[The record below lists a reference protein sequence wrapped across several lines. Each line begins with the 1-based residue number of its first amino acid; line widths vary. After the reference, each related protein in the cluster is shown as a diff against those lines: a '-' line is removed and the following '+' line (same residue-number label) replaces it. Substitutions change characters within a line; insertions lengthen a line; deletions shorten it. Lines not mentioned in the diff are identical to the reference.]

1 MTDETKKPDYKDTVF
16 LPKTDFPMRAGLP
29 KKEPEIIAKWDEM
42 DLYAQMRA
50 SAAGKEKFVLHDGP
64 PYANGNIHMGHAVNK
79 ILKDVVVKSQ
89 GMTGKDAPYV
99 PGWDCHGLPIEWKI
113 EEKYRKAGKDKDDV
127 DILEFR
133 EECRVFAQEWVDIQS
148 AQFQRLGIT
157 GDWENPYRTMTTRAE
172 GKIVREIHKFALNG
186 GLYKGLRPVMWST
199 VEKTALA
206 EAEVE
211 YKEHKSVTIW
221 VKFPIVQCRTTPELE
236 GYGIVIWTT
245 TPWTIPSNR
254 AIAYGAGINYKAF
267 EVTEVTPESNVE
279 VGDKLIVAESLFEDF
294 AAKAGILK
302 CDITKQNNG
311 HVLFSFSK
319 LLGTICKHPF
329 ADVEADKEN
338 YYSYNVPVLDG
349 SFVTDDA
356 GTGFVHMA
364 GGHGEDDFHLI
375 RATNQSLGAD
385 EQIEITDNVTDDGK
399 FRPHVGL
406 FASEEIYTQ
415 EGKMGGGNFSVL
427 RELANAGKLL
437 AKGSLKH
444 EYPHSWR
451 SKAPIIFRTTPQW
464 FIEMGESEKQAV
476 EKFKDMHKRDP
487 NQDELDRMKYK
498 FENTIRTKALQAIKD
513 TNWHPAKGEA
523 RINAMIANR
532 PDWCIS
538 RQRAWGVPIA
548 LFLHKDTG
556 EVLRDEAVFSR
567 IGDAFEE
574 EGADAWY
581 KDGVE
586 ERFLGDKADQYTKV
600 TDIVDVWFESG
611 STHAFVVGDT
621 QTWPCF
627 EGVEQIDLYL
637 EGSDQHRG
645 WFHSSL
651 LESVGTRGKAPYKN
665 VLTHG
670 FVLDEKGYKMSKSL
684 GNVVDPLKMMEQYG
698 ADIIRLWV
706 MLSDYNEDIRIGK
719 DTLKNTSDLY
729 RRLRNTLR
737 FLLGALDGFTAEERV
752 DLSDERVPELERYM
766 LHKLH
771 EMDGLV
777 RGYIDD
783 YEFGKIAK
791 CLHDFCNED
800 LSAFYFDI
808 RKDRLYCDRPDLF
821 ERRACR
827 SVMAEIFQCLS
838 AWLAPILSFTAEEAW
853 SQRPDGVFEDAD
865 SVHLREFPK
874 VDDAWKN
881 DMLAYDWWY
890 IISIRRAVLAAIE
903 PHRADKAIGS
913 SLEACP
919 QILITDGM
927 LNRTVSKGLN
937 PDAESESSVGLAT
950 SEKYLKI
957 MKGKW
962 ADLDWSE
969 VCITSSYSLNFIDI
983 MGEELFSLKDVP
995 GVGVK
1000 FQKAEGEKCER
1011 CWKVLPEVSEESGHL
1026 CHRCDDAVKHV
1037 NDDSKAA

>member
-1 MTDETKKPDYKDTVF
+1 MTDKIEKPDYRDTVF
-16 LPKTDFPMRAGLP
+16 LPKTDFPMRGGLP
-29 KKEPEIIAKWDEM
+29 TKEPEIIAKWEAM
-42 DLYAQMRA
+42 DLYGKMREQA
-50 SAAGKEKFVLHDGP
+50 KGKEKFVLHDGP

-89 GMTGKDAPYV
+89 GMMGKDAPYV

-113 EEKYRKAGKDKDDV
+113 EEKYRNEGKDKDEV

-133 EECRVFAQEWVDIQS
+133 EECRVFAQEWVGIQS
-148 AQFQRLGIT
+148 DQFRRLGVS

-186 GLYKGLRPVMWST
+186 GLYKGAKPVMWSV

-221 VKFPIVQCRTTPELE
+221 VKFPIVQCRATPELE

-254 AIAYGAGINYKAF
+254 AIAYGAGVNYKAF

-279 VGDKLIVAESLFEDF
+279 VGDKLIVAESLYEDF

-329 ADVEADKEN
+329 ADVEADIEN

-399 FRPHVGL
+399 FRPHVGI
-406 FASEEIYTQ
+406 FAGEEIYTQ
-415 EGKMGGGNFSVL
+415 DGKLGGGNFSVL
-427 RELANAGKLL
+427 RELVNAGKLL

-464 FIEMGESEKQAV
+464 FIAMDGEGQ
-476 EKFKDMHKRDP
+476 
-487 NQDELDRMKYK
+487 
-498 FENTIRTKALQAIKD
+498 IRQKALEQIKV

-523 RINAMIANR
+523 RINAMIENR

-548 LFLHKDTG
+548 LFLHKETG
-556 EVLRDEAVFSR
+556 DVLNDEAVFNR
-567 IGDAFEE
+567 IGDIFEE
-574 EGADAWY
+574 EGADAWWQ
-581 KDGVE
+581 DGAAQ
-586 ERFLGDKADQYTKV
+586 RFLGNEYNADDYTQV
-600 TDIVDVWFESG
+600 FDIVDVWFESG

-651 LESVGTRGKAPYKN
+651 LESVGTNGHAPYKN

-670 FVLDEKGYKMSKSL
+670 FVLDEKGYKMSKSD

-719 DTLKNTSDLY
+719 DTIKNTSDLY

-737 FLLGALDGFTAEERV
+737 FLLGAMDGFTDEERV
-752 DLSDERVPELERYM
+752 DLSDAQVPELEQYM
-766 LHKLH
+766 LHVLA
-771 EMDGLV
+771 EMDEFV
-777 RGYIDD
+777 RGCINN
-783 YEFGKIAK
+783 YEFGKLAK
-791 CLHDFCNED
+791 RLHDFCNQE

-808 RKDRLYCDRPDLF
+808 RKDRLYCDALDSF
-821 ERRACR
+821 DRRACR
-827 SVMAEIFQCLS
+827 TVMAEIFNHLS

-853 SQRPDGVFEDAD
+853 SHRPQGVFEDAD
-865 SVHLREFPK
+865 SVHLREFPSVPAHWQNK
-874 VDDAWKN
+874 E
-881 DMLAYDWWY
+881 
-890 IISIRRAVLAAIE
+890 LAAKWAQIMSVRDGVLSRIE
-903 PHRADKAIGS
+903 PLRKNKDVGS
-913 SLEACP
+913 SLEVNAEV
-919 QILITDGM
+919 QAYA
-927 LNRTVSKGLN
+927 GL
-937 PDAESESSVGLAT
+937 ESVFANIDLA
-950 SEKYLKI
+950 
-957 MKGKW
+957 
-962 ADLDWSE
+962 E
-969 VCITSSYSLNFIDI
+969 VCIVSGAKIAFLDD
-983 MGEELFSLKDVP
+983 E
-995 GVGVK
+995 
-1000 FQKAEGEKCER
+1000 KAKGLTTYVIKKAKGDKCER
-1011 CWKVLPEVSEESGHL
+1011 CWKVLPEVTEESGHL
-1026 CHRCDDAVKHV
+1026 CNRCSDVVKHR
-1037 NDDSKAA
+1037 NGDSKAA